1 MRWRGWHA
9 PSRATQR
16 NELTDK
22 NNSPFEPAWGITGY
36 LEVRNDR
43 LHINGVDAVELAEKY
58 DTPLFVISAP
68 RIRHNI
74 AQLLDAAKHH
84 PKLKLCY
91 ASKANN
97 LLGVLEVVRGAG
109 IDVEVNSGG
118 ELFKALRAGFR
129 PDQIEMNGISKTERE
144 IAEAVEAG
152 IYTINLD
159 SPFELELV
167 ERVAERLHKRANVTV
182 RLVAG
187 VGTRSHAGLQ
197 TALYT
202 SKFGVSPEQARE
214 MMLRAVRNPEL
225 INLAGLHIHVGSQ
238 TPDPEPYIQAFD
250 AMWEHLLWLH
260 RETGHRLQ
268 HINIGGGIPVNYLRD
283 RSQADEIS
291 EDERIML
298 GASLTAGEM
307 MEAAIEFVRGSA
319 RRAGAEELLDDLE
332 IVMEP
337 GRAVI
342 ADAVTIL
349 TGVRNIK
356 HRPETGEDWVLT
368 DAGYNLMLSMV
379 MYHWYYHTVNASRAG
394 ESHRHPYRMAGPLCD
409 GGDVY
414 FDLHGDGHLPDS
426 RMLPEGVGVG
436 EIIAMLNTGAYTMSQ
451 MTAYNGRVFPA
462 AVLIEEDGSVR
473 VVRRRD
479 DYEDLIHNEISTKYK
494 V

>member
-1 MRWRGWHA
+1 MTENHL
-9 PSRATQR
+9 SHH
-16 NELTDK
+16 
-22 NNSPFEPAWGITGY
+22 PAWTIPGY
-36 LEVRNDR
+36 LEIKNNH
-43 LHINGVDAVELAEKY
+43 LQINGVDTIRLADEF

-74 AQLLDAAKHH
+74 AQLLEAKTHH
-84 PKLKLCY
+84 PKLKLCF

-97 LLGVLEVVRGAG
+97 LLGVLRVVREAG

-129 PDQIEMNGISKTERE
+129 PDQIEMNGISKTEQE
-144 IAEAVEAG
+144 IAEAIEAG

-167 ERVAERLHKRANVTV
+167 EQVAAKLNKRANVTV

-187 VGTRSHAGLQ
+187 VGTRSLAGLQ

-202 SKFGVSPEQARE
+202 SKFGVSPSQARE
-214 MMLRAVRNPEL
+214 MMLRAVARPEL

-238 TPDPEPYIQAFD
+238 TPDPEPYAEAFA
-250 AMWEHLLWLH
+250 AMWDHLLWLH
-260 RETGHRLQ
+260 KETGHKLQ

-283 RSQADEIS
+283 GAQAEEIS
-291 EDERIML
+291 DNERAML
-298 GASLTAGEM
+298 GANLTAAEM
-307 MEAAIEFVRGSA
+307 MANAIDVVRASA
-319 RRAGAEELLDDLE
+319 REAGAEHLLNELE

-349 TGVRNIK
+349 TKVRNIK
-356 HRPETGEDWVLT
+356 SRPETGEAWALT

-379 MYHWYYHTVNASRAG
+379 MYHWYYHAVNASRAG
-394 ESHRHPYRMAGPLCD
+394 EAHNERYRMAGPLCD

-414 FDLHGDGHLPDS
+414 FDLHGDGHLPDC
-426 RMLPEGVGVG
+426 RLLPAGVEVG
-436 EIIAMLNTGAYTMSQ
+436 EVIAMLNTGAYTASQ

-462 AVLIEEDGSVR
+462 AVLVDEGGKVEVI
-473 VVRRRD
+473 RRRD
-479 DYEDLIHNEISTKYK
+479 TYEDLVINEL
-494 V
+494 

>member
-1 MRWRGWHA
+1 M
-9 PSRATQR
+9 
-16 NELTDK
+16 TDEK
-22 NNSPFEPAWGITGY
+22 NSPFEPAWGIAGY
-36 LEVRNDR
+36 LEVKNNR
-43 LHINGVDAVELAEKY
+43 LHINGVDAVALAEEY
-58 DTPLFVISAP
+58 DTPLFVVSAP

-74 AQLLDAAKHH
+74 AQLMEAARHH

-97 LLGVLEVVRGAG
+97 LLGVLSVVREAG

-118 ELFKALRAGFR
+118 ELFKALKAGFR
-129 PDQIEMNGISKTERE
+129 PEQIEMNGISKTERE
-144 IAEAVEAG
+144 IAEAIDAG

-167 ERVAERLHKRANVTV
+167 EQVAARLQKRANVTV

-187 VGTRSHAGLQ
+187 VGTRSHAALQ

-225 INLAGLHIHVGSQ
+225 VNLAGLHIHVGSQ
-238 TPDPEPYIQAFD
+238 TPDPEPYVQAFD
-250 AMWEHLLWLH
+250 AMWEQLLWLH
-260 RETGHRLQ
+260 KETGHKLQ

-283 RSQADEIS
+283 RTQANEIS
-291 EDERIML
+291 EDERVML

-307 MEAAIEFVRGSA
+307 LESAIDFIRASA
-319 RRAGAEELLDDLE
+319 QKAGAEDLLSDLE

-349 TGVRNIK
+349 TGVRNVK

-379 MYHWYYHTVNASRAG
+379 MYHWYYHAIDAARAG

-426 RMLPEGVGVG
+426 RLLPERIQVG

-462 AVLIEEDGSVR
+462 AVLLEEDGSVKL
-473 VVRRRD
+473 VRRRD
-479 DYEDLIHNEISTKYK
+479 RYEDLIQNEIMVSKK
-494 V
+494 